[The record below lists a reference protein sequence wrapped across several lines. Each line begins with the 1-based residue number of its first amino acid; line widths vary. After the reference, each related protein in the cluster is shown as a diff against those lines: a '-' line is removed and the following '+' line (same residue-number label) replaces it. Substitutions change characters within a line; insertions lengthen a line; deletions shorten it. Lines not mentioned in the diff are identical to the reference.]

1 MGNTASQDVNK
12 DPDDRGGGGAGGG
25 VGGLRWKVFEE
36 VIFQTSKTE
45 N

>member
-12 DPDDRGGGGAGGG
+12 DPEDRGGGGGLG
-25 VGGLRWKVFEE
+25 VLPWKLFEE